1 MAVRVAAAQMTSIN
15 DLAANYVTCSR
26 LVKSGSNV
34 VPGHERILPH
44 VFSATTPHDP
54 TTGAWNMDKVAGA
67 TLTGTLPNE
76 STEPYCWSGLVLN
89 ITAREELVVPTC
101 VWEDCAIVE
110 HQYEAASAGAK
121 LLCFPEN
128 FSFVGAKDG
137 ESLKI
142 AEPLDGPIMKGYC
155 ALARESNMW
164 LSLGGF
170 QERGSDDA
178 HLCNSHVLIDD
189 AGNIRSTY
197 KKMHLF
203 DVDVPG
209 GAVYKESSFTE
220 AGKEIVS
227 VDSPFGRLGLTVCYD
242 LRFPEVYQ
250 QLRFHHGAEVL
261 LVPAAFTKV
270 TGEAHWEVLLRARA
284 IETQLTNSMTWDQVI
299 AAAQGGK
306 HSERRE
312 SFGETLIID
321 PWGTVIG
328 RLPDRASTGIVVA
341 DIDFSL
347 IESVRKKMPIS
358 QHRKPIEFWKQAVSS
373 SM

>member
-1 MAVRVAAAQMTSIN
+1 MAAVNSVRIAAAQMTSIN
-15 DLAANYVTCSR
+15 DLAANYATCSR
-26 LVKSGSNV
+26 LVK
-34 VPGHERILPH
+34 
-44 VFSATTPHDP
+44 
-54 TTGAWNMDKVAGA
+54 
-67 TLTGTLPNE
+67 
-76 STEPYCWSGLVLN
+76 
-89 ITAREELVVPTC
+89 
-101 VWEDCAIVE
+101 
-110 HQYEAASAGAK
+110 EAASAGAK

-142 AEPLDGPIMKGYC
+142 AEPLDGPVMKGYC
-155 ALARESNMW
+155 ALAKESSMW

-178 HLCNSHVLIDD
+178 HLCNTHVLIDD

-197 KKMHLF
+197 RKMHLF

-220 AGKEIVS
+220 AGKEIIAI
-227 VDSPFGRLGLTVCYD
+227 DSPFGILGLTVCYD

-250 QLRFHHGAEVL
+250 QLRFHHGAQVL

-284 IETQLTNSMTWDQVI
+284 IETQCYVI

-306 HSERRE
+306 HSEKRE
-312 SFGETLIID
+312 SFGDTLIID
-321 PWGTVIG
+321 PWGSVIG
-328 RLPDRASTGIVVA
+328 RLPDKVSTGITVA

-347 IESVRKKMPIS
+347 IESVRRKMPIS
-358 QHRKPIEFWKQAVSS
+358 QHRKPIEFWKQVSK
-373 SM
+373 

>member
-1 MAVRVAAAQMTSIN
+1 MAVNSDRVAAAQMTSIN
-15 DLAANYVTCSR
+15 DLATNYATCAR
-26 LVKSGSNV
+26 LVK
-34 VPGHERILPH
+34 
-44 VFSATTPHDP
+44 
-54 TTGAWNMDKVAGA
+54 
-67 TLTGTLPNE
+67 
-76 STEPYCWSGLVLN
+76 
-89 ITAREELVVPTC
+89 
-101 VWEDCAIVE
+101 
-110 HQYEAASAGAK
+110 EAASAGAK
-121 LLCFPEN
+121 FLCFPEN
-128 FSFVGAKDG
+128 FSFVGAKEG

-142 AEPLDGPIMKGYC
+142 AEPLDGPIMKGPIMDQYDFI
-155 ALARESNMW
+155 LRLESSMW

-189 AGNIRSTY
+189 LGNIRSTY

-220 AGKEIVS
+220 AGKEIVA

-250 QLRFHHGAEVL
+250 QLRFHHGAQVL
-261 LVPAAFTKV
+261 LIPAAFTKV

-284 IETQLTNSMTWDQVI
+284 IETQCYVI

-306 HSERRE
+306 HSEKRE
-312 SFGETLIID
+312 SYGDTLIID

-347 IESVRKKMPIS
+347 IESVRTKMPIS
-358 QHRKPIEFWKQAVSS
+358 QHRKPIEFWKQA